1 MSAASLFSRPFA
13 MRDQQLQDI
22 LRHMPAGI
30 ATLLGP
36 ELRYGFVNAPMQAL
50 LGGETPEGQP
60 FAEHAKVIP
69 HDLLEVMRQVRQSGR
84 PYVAK
89 GYCLPLAGPAGD
101 APTPRYYDLALEPIQ
116 SENEEERGLLLFA
129 VDVTAQE
136 EARQRA
142 HELALETRRLDARLR
157 VLTETAPQITF
168 TVDADGR
175 CEYVSP
181 QWYYFTGQPPTADL
195 NAIWPL
201 LIHPDDRL
209 RVLYQSEAARAAG
222 TGWSYEYRLRRHD
235 GQYRWLLSRALPE
248 LHGTHDKPDKPAY
261 WHGAMTEVHDQR
273 ALADALR
280 RGEAE
285 LRFLADSIPQLIWTA
300 TAEGLIDYYNQ
311 HTAEYTGLTGEE
323 LGPTGWVGL
332 LDPAEQAGAAR
343 RWIHCV
349 ATGESYEGLFRMR
362 RHDGQYRWHLIRAR
376 QLTDERG
383 PCWFGAC
390 TDVDDQHRLR
400 EVLQTQYDEL
410 ARTNR
415 DLDTFVY
422 AASHDL
428 KQPLHNLRGL
438 FDELRRT
445 ASFDDP
451 EQEVILGMVDEALQQ
466 LDTTL
471 HDLAATVQAQRQLTA
486 PTEPIQ
492 LAGVTEEVLL
502 GLRTQIQE
510 AQANI
515 ILEFEAAPTLVYGR
529 ANLRSVLHNLLSNAL
544 KFAHPERVP
553 HITVASHLSPV
564 GQPVLMVQDNGL
576 GMRLKDASDPAFQLF
591 ERQHPQLAGAGVG
604 LYLLQRI
611 ISSRGG
617 HLEVTSTLGEGTAF
631 TVYWFE

>member
-1 MSAASLFSRPFA
+1 
-13 MRDQQLQDI
+13 MRDQQFQDI

-36 ELRYGFVNAPMQAL
+36 ELRYGFVNTAMQAL
-50 LGGETPEGQP
+50 LGGDTPEGKP
-60 FAEHAKVIP
+60 LASHAKTLP
-69 HDLLEVMRQVRQSGR
+69 ADLLDVMQRVYQSGR

-89 GYCLPLAGPAGD
+89 GYCLPLADPDGGPS
-101 APTPRYYDLALEPIQ
+101 TPRYFDLALEPLLG
-116 SENEEERGLLLFA
+116 EEGEERGLLVFA

-168 TVDADGR
+168 TINAAGGF
-175 CEYVSP
+175 EYVSP
-181 QWYYFTGQPPTADL
+181 QWYFFTGQPPTADL

-209 RVLYQSEAARAAG
+209 RVLYQSEAARNAG

-248 LHGTHDKPDKPAY
+248 LHTAPDKPTY
-261 WHGAMTEVHDQR
+261 WHGAVTEVHDQR
-273 ALADALR
+273 ELAEVLR

-300 TAEGLIDYYNQ
+300 TAEGLIEYYNQ
-311 HTAEYTGLTGEE
+311 HTAEYTGLSATD

-343 RWIHCV
+343 RWVHSV
-349 ATGESYEGLFRMR
+349 ATGESYEGVFRMR
-362 RHDGQYRWHLIRAR
+362 RHDGQYRWHIIRAR
-376 QLTDERG
+376 QLTDDRG
-383 PCWFGAC
+383 PRWFGAC
-390 TDVDDQHRLR
+390 TDVDDQYRLR
-400 EVLQTQYDEL
+400 EVLQIQYDEL

-438 FDELRRT
+438 FEELRRT
-445 ASFDDP
+445 ATFDDP
-451 EQEVILGMVDEALQQ
+451 EQEMLIGMVDGALHQ
-466 LDTTL
+466 LDITL
-471 HDLAATVQAQRQLTA
+471 HDLAATVQDQRQLTA
-486 PTEPIQ
+486 PTEPIE
-492 LAGVTEEVLL
+492 LRNVAEEVLL

-510 AQANI
+510 AEATI
-515 ILEFEAAPTLVYGR
+515 DLDFEAAPSLVYGR
-529 ANLRSVLHNLLSNAL
+529 ANLRSVMHNLLSNAL
-544 KFAHPERVP
+544 KFAHPDRSSRVL
-553 HITVASHLSPV
+553 LSSSLSETGHP
-564 GQPVLMVQDNGL
+564 LLKVQDNGL
-576 GMRLKDASDPAFQLF
+576 GMSLNDASNPIFQLF
-591 ERQHPQLAGAGVG
+591 ERQHPHVGGAGVG
-604 LYLLQRI
+604 LYLVQRI
-611 ISSRGG
+611 VNTRGG
-617 HLEVTSTLGEGTAF
+617 HLKVESTVGEGTTF
-631 TVYWFE
+631 TIYWFE